1 VEVRQP
7 DRGSVEDVKT
17 IAVLGSGAV
26 GGALAVPLS
35 LAGARVI
42 CIARPH
48 TAAAIAHEGLTLDR
62 CGEELQVHPEVTYEL
77 DDDVDLL
84 LVTVKAPA
92 LEDALQRIAAE
103 CEVVLP
109 LINGLEH
116 VAVLRER
123 FGERVVV
130 GSIGRLEAFRE
141 SPARIVQTT
150 PRPVLTMTAPV
161 DVFDA
166 AWFDV
171 HVVHDER
178 RVLWEKLARVAP
190 LAAVTAIT
198 QQPVGDLRTDAEWR
212 ARLEAAI
219 GEVCAVAS
227 AEGVVLDPAA
237 EWEIID
243 AMPATLTTS
252 TARDVAAGRPSEL
265 DAITGAVVRAAR
277 RLGVQTPT
285 LEELLEEACRVPSH

>member
-1 VEVRQP
+1 M
-7 DRGSVEDVKT
+7 KT
-17 IAVLGSGAV
+17 IAVLGPGAV

-42 CIARPH
+42 CIARAH
-48 TAAAIAHEGLTLDR
+48 AAAVIAHEGLTLDR
-62 CGEELQVHPEVTYEL
+62 CGEELQAHPEVTYEL
-77 DDDVDLL
+77 RDDVDLL

-103 CEVVLP
+103 CDIVLP
-109 LINGLEH
+109 LMNGLEH
-116 VAVLRER
+116 VATLRER

-130 GSIGRLEAFRE
+130 GSIGRFEAFRE

-150 PRPVLTMTAPV
+150 PRPLLTMSAPV

-171 HVVHDER
+171 HIVDDER
-178 RVLWEKLARVAP
+178 RVLWDKLARVAP
-190 LAAVTAIT
+190 LAAATAAT
-198 QQPVGDLRTDAEWR
+198 RQPVGELRTDPEWR
-212 ARLEAAI
+212 ERLDAAI
-219 GEVCAVAS
+219 QEVCAVAD
-227 AEGVVLDPAA
+227 AEGVELSAGA

-265 DAITGAVVRAAR
+265 DAITGAVVRAGR
-277 RLGVQTPT
+277 RLGVQTPA
-285 LEELLEEACRVPSH
+285 LEELLEEACRVPSR

>member
-1 VEVRQP
+1 M
-7 DRGSVEDVKT
+7 KT
-17 IAVLGSGAV
+17 IAVLGPGAV

-62 CGEELQVHPEVTYEL
+62 CGEELQAHPDVTYEL

-84 LVTVKAPA
+84 LVTVKATA
-92 LEDALQRIAAE
+92 LEDALRRVAAE
-103 CEVVLP
+103 CDAVLP
-109 LINGLEH
+109 LMNGLEH
-116 VAVLRER
+116 VATLRDR

-141 SPARIVQTT
+141 SPARIVQMT
-150 PRPVLTMTAPV
+150 PRPLLTMTAPV
-161 DVFDA
+161 DVFDD

-171 HVVHDER
+171 QIVHDEG
-178 RVLWEKLARVAP
+178 RVLWDKLARVAP
-190 LAAVTAIT
+190 LAAATAAA
-198 QQPVGDLRTDAEWR
+198 QQPVGELRTDPEWR
-212 ARLEAAI
+212 ARLETAI
-219 GEVCAVAS
+219 DEVCAVAS
-227 AEGVVLDPAA
+227 AEGVVLDPAT

-243 AMPATLTTS
+243 AMPPALTTS

-265 DAITGAVVRAAR
+265 DAITGAVVRAGR
-277 RLGVQTPT
+277 RLGVPTPS
-285 LEELLEEACRVPSH
+285 LEALLEEACRVPSR